1 MKTAYP
7 IDKFDLKGF
16 IQSTLEYCK
25 QNVSEG
31 IEPSSAIVIFKGYS
45 KPPKQIDDGNRD
57 LEKEIIQDG
66 LTLFFPFAISSLDDT
81 ISCADGKT
89 YKIPDYDDDE
99 SAESYEEITVLPDEM
114 NILGLTTRFY
124 ADCLV
129 FETASYYLG
138 AHVAPPPSIDIQE
151 KLGFLQEP
159 IEGYISRFVLRSDN

>member
-25 QNVSEG
+25 QKVSEG
-31 IEPSSAIVIFKGYS
+31 IEPSSAIVISRGYS
-45 KPPKQIDDGNRD
+45 KSPKQTEDGNRD

-81 ISCADGKT
+81 I
-89 YKIPDYDDDE
+89 
-99 SAESYEEITVLPDEM
+99 
-114 NILGLTTRFY
+114 RFY

-129 FETASYYLG
+129 FETASHYLG
-138 AHVAPPPSIDIQE
+138 AHVAPPPSIDFQE
-151 KLGFLQEP
+151 NLGFLQEP
-159 IEGYISRFVLRSDN
+159 IEGYISRFVIL

>member
-1 MKTAYP
+1 MKAAFP
-7 IDKFDLKGF
+7 VDKFDLKGF
-16 IQSTLEYCK
+16 IQNTLEYCK

-31 IEPSSAIVIFKGYS
+31 IEPSSAIVISTGYS

-57 LEKEIIQDG
+57 LEKELIQDG

-99 SAESYEEITVLPDEM
+99 NMESGEDITVLPDEL
-114 NILGLTTRFY
+114 NILGLTVRFI

-129 FETASYYLG
+129 FETASHYLG
-138 AHVAPPPSIDIQE
+138 SHVAPPPSIDPVENCGILD
-151 KLGFLQEP
+151 KAVDDYIKGFVVKP
-159 IEGYISRFVLRSDN
+159 